1 MSKTLFSKIIAGTMN
16 WGQWSKSF
24 NTKEIASMIVTC
36 INHDIT
42 TFDHADIYGS
52 YTTES
57 DFGTAFKHSGVSRQ
71 KLQLISK
78 CGIAHVS
85 PNRPHNLKHYNYR
98 KRYIITSVETSLK
111 NLKTDYLDALLLHR
125 PSPLMNPHEVMEAVA
140 KLGQEGKIKAFGVS
154 NFTPSQVTLI
164 ASEVPIGINQIE
176 FSVTEYS
183 ALHNGALDQM
193 IVDNITPMAWSPLG
207 TVFKSSTAQTKRVH
221 KCLDVLTSKYNVTK
235 DQLLLAWI
243 LNHPAQ
249 IHPVIGTTTKERV
262 IAANNATTIELEL
275 EDWFALLIASQ
286 GHKVP

>member
-1 MSKTLFSKIIAGTMN
+1 MN

-57 DFGTAFKHSGVSRQ
+57 DFGTAFKHSGISRQ

-154 NFTPSQVTLI
+154 NPATIPHVGTNSGTC
-164 ASEVPIGINQIE
+164 SPECGR
-176 FSVTEYS
+176 S
-183 ALHNGALDQM
+183 
-193 IVDNITPMAWSPLG
+193 MARPRTGHSMPE
-207 TVFKSSTAQTKRVH
+207 SSTA
-221 KCLDVLTSKYNVTK
+221 K
-235 DQLLLAWI
+235 DQSSGSTSVKEDG
-243 LNHPAQ
+243 PK
-249 IHPVIGTTTKERV
+249 TTYQSGVRMPSRQQPQRTPE
-262 IAANNATTIELEL
+262 
-275 EDWFALLIASQ
+275 
-286 GHKVP
+286 